1 MAEITAAV
9 VRALREETGLGMMD
23 CKKALEQ
30 ANGDVE
36 VAKDTLR
43 KKGLTTAE
51 KKASRTT
58 SEGLVAINVAADRT
72 AATMVEIRCET
83 DFCARN
89 EIFKAMVAEVVTMAA
104 ASPAGKVEAT
114 PAMTARLQAT
124 LAQIGE
130 NMSFARGIKIAATQV
145 GTYVHFNGKVGVVV
159 GLDKA
164 VADDILSD
172 LCMHIAFTDPL
183 AINPTDI
190 DPAVVA
196 KETEVA
202 KAQAAE
208 SGKPANIVEKMVQG
222 KVNKFLEANSLM
234 EQPFVKDDKKKVK
247 EVLGGAKV
255 TAFAR
260 YAVGSAAK

>member
-1 MAEITAAV
+1 MAEISAAV

-36 VAKDTLR
+36 VAKDMLR

-51 KKASRTT
+51 KKASRAT
-58 SEGLVAINVAADRT
+58 SEGLVAISAAADRS
-72 AATMVEIRCET
+72 AATMVEVRCET

-89 EIFKAMVAEVVTMAA
+89 ENFKAMVADLVKMASA
-104 ASPAGKVEAT
+104 APAGKVDACPE
-114 PAMTARLQAT
+114 MTARLQAT

-130 NMSFARGIKIAATQV
+130 NMSYARGIKISAPQV
-145 GTYVHFNGKVGVVV
+145 GTYAHFNGKVGVVV

-164 VADDILSD
+164 VADDVLSD
-172 LCMHIAFTDPL
+172 LCMHIAFADPM
-183 AINPTDI
+183 AINPSDI

-222 KVNKFLEANSLM
+222 KISKFLEANSLM

-255 TAFAR
+255 IAFAR
-260 YAVGSAAK
+260 FAVGASK